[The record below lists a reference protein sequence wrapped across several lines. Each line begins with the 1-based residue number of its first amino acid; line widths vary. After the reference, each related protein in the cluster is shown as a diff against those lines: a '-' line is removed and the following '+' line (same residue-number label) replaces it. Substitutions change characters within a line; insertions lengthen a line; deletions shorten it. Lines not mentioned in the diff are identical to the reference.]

1 MTLTKKLEENKL
13 TIIGTAALLLTL
25 WAGYQSGIF
34 SSQESMEQFLLKT
47 GALAPLCFLFLQ
59 TVQVVIP
66 VVPGGVSCIIG
77 VAIFGPVNGFFL
89 NYVGMVTGSV
99 LSFLLARH
107 YGQGFLLK
115 FVSQESFQKYIS
127 WTEKG
132 RKFDILFLLALI
144 LPGMPDDLLC
154 LIAGLTSMSFKK
166 YLVFTLLGR
175 PFSLFAYSLGGLL
188 VLENL
193 LPLF

>member
-34 SSQESMEQFLLKT
+34 SSQESMEQFLRKT
-47 GALAPLCFLFLQ
+47 GTLAPLCFLFLQ

-99 LSFLLARH
+99 
-107 YGQGFLLK
+107 
-115 FVSQESFQKYIS
+115 IS
-127 WTEKG
+127 
-132 RKFDILFLLALI
+132 FLLALI

-154 LIAGLTSMSFKK
+154 LIAGLTSISFKK

-175 PFSLFAYSLGGLL
+175 PFSLFACSLGGLL
-188 VLENL
+188 VLESL
-193 LPLF
+193 LALF